1 MGNPRQVMVVPV
13 HPKCNAYCEYVALQ
27 MHKVGG
33 LYVASN
39 TDKGGNMEKKIA
51 RAIEA
56 KYSFV
61 AVVGPQ
67 EQNDLTVTLRPRDDK
82 DAELLL
88 PGSSREDAQ
97 EKRRLILPLV
107 ECIELLKRA
116 NMPHSQDVE
125 HLDKWES
132 IDPE

>member
-1 MGNPRQVMVVPV
+1 MQ
-13 HPKCNAYCEYVALQ
+13 
-27 MHKVGG
+27 KVGG
-33 LYVASN
+33 LHAASN

-67 EQNDLTVTLRPRDDK
+67 DQNSLTVTLRPRDYK
-82 DAELLL
+82 EAELLL
-88 PGSSREDAQ
+88 PGSSPQDAQ
-97 EKRRLILPLV
+97 DKHRLILPLV
-107 ECIELLKRA
+107 ECIELLRRS

-125 HLDKWES
+125 HLDEWEG
-132 IDPE
+132 IDPESAA